1 MLRRIKHIVCGMWG
15 MGAWIVEVIKKE
27 VAADMLAAHLIWFD
41 MLMCESSARF
51 CPVAFYKLTTSE

>member
-15 MGAWIVEVIKKE
+15 LGIVEVIKKE
-27 VAADMLAAHLIWFD
+27 HSADMLAAYLIWFD
-41 MLMCESSARF
+41 MLMCESSAPF